1 MARVRIIRAGRAPR
15 KGRGKYGAI
24 KTTVDG
30 ITFDSKKEAA
40 RYVQLRNMQAVGKIE
55 DLQMQVRYRLE
66 VNGLKIAD
74 YIADFVYFDT
84 TKARPIVEDV
94 KGVRTAVYRIKK
106 KLMEAL
112 HGIEILET

>member
-1 MARVRIIRAGRAPR
+1 MRAIRIVRGRR
-15 KGRGKYGAI
+15 RGKYGAI

-40 RYVQLRNMQAVGKIE
+40 RYVQLRNMQQRGEIA
-55 DLQMQVRYRLE
+55 DLEMQVRYRLE

-74 YIADFVYFDT
+74 YVADFVYFDAA
-84 TKARPIVEDV
+84 KARPIVEDV
-94 KGVRTAVYRIKK
+94 KGVRTAVYKLK
-106 KLMEAL
+106 CKLMEAI